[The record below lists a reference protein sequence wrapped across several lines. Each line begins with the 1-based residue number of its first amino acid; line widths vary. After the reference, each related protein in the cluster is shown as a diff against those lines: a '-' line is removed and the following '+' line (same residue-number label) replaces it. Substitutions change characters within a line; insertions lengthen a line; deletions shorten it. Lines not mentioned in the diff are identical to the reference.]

1 MNALVLAGWL
11 LASGGA
17 PPDTTVEL
25 RRGDRVVVEN
35 LSGTVE
41 VQAWDRA
48 ALALRGEA
56 DEGSAV
62 VVRRVGDRVVVG
74 SGDSKGRGLG
84 VDVRLR
90 LPPWVALEI
99 RGRSLDVAVS
109 GMASE
114 VQVHTVEGD
123 VRASD
128 VSGSVT
134 LASVE
139 GRIEVRNGRGRISAR
154 SRGNDVILRAVEG
167 TVEVESGSG
176 DLLLEDLTA
185 TSVQAETLDGNLTF
199 QGTLARGGTYRFSV
213 HDGDADLVVPPGTGA
228 RARVSTF
235 DGEFV
240 SDFPITLQRYGGGG
254 VFEFTLGD
262 GGADLEVQVF
272 DGEIRLRSAG
282 RRE

>member
-1 MNALVLAGWL
+1 MSVLVLAGWL
-11 LASGGA
+11 LASGGSPA
-17 PPDTTVEL
+17 DTTVEL
-25 RRGDRVVVEN
+25 RRGDRVVVEG

-41 VQAWDRA
+41 VQSWDRS
-48 ALALRGEA
+48 ALDLRGEA
-56 DEGSAV
+56 DERSDVA
-62 VVRRVGDRVVVG
+62 VRRVGDRIVVG
-74 SGDSKGRGLG
+74 PGDRKGRGLG

-99 RGRSLDVAVS
+99 QGRSLDVIVS

-114 VQVHTVEGD
+114 VQVHTIEGD
-123 VRASD
+123 VHASD

-139 GRIEVRNGRGRISAR
+139 GRIEVQNSRGRISAR
-154 SRGNDVILRAVEG
+154 SRGNDVTLRGVAG

-176 DLLLEDLTA
+176 DLVLEDLTA
-185 TSVQAETLDGNLTF
+185 TSVLAETLDGDLTF
-199 QGTLARGGTYRFSV
+199 QGTLAPGGTYRFSI

-228 RARVSTF
+228 RARVSIF
-235 DGEFV
+235 DGEFA
-240 SDFPITLQRYGGGG
+240 SDFPITLQGYGGGG
-254 VFEFTLGD
+254 VFEFTMGD
-262 GGADLEVQVF
+262 GRADLEVQVF

>member
-1 MNALVLAGWL
+1 MSALLFAGWL
-11 LASGGA
+11 LASGGSL
-17 PPDTTVEL
+17 PDTTVEL
-25 RRGDRVVVEN
+25 RRGDRVVVES

-41 VQAWDRA
+41 VQAWDRS
-48 ALALRGEA
+48 ALDLRGEA
-56 DEGSAV
+56 DQGSDA

-74 SGDSKGRGLG
+74 SGDRKGRGLS

-99 RGRSLDVAVS
+99 QGRSLDVIVS
-109 GMASE
+109 GMASDT
-114 VQVHTVEGD
+114 QVHTIEGD
-123 VRASD
+123 IYASD

-139 GRIEVRNGRGRISAR
+139 GRIEVENGRGRISAR
-154 SRGNDVILRAVEG
+154 SRGGDVILRGVAG
-167 TVEVESGSG
+167 TVEAESGSG
-176 DLLLEDLTA
+176 DLVLEDITA
-185 TSVQAETLDGNLTF
+185 TSVHAETLDGDLTF

-228 RARVSTF
+228 HARVSTF

-240 SDFPITLQRYGGGG
+240 SDFPVTLHGYGGGG
-254 VFEFTLGD
+254 VFEFTMGD
-262 GGADLEVQVF
+262 GGADLEIQVF